1 MNLLAVTRK
10 FDFLERQPR
19 ALCHSSDGGWKLID
33 ELPDTDQLSGA
44 IVDSASFASRW
55 QRNPSEVLKHLL
67 KKHEGELV
75 ELQGWWARGD
85 EEFPPDELFDP
96 AGTLWLGYNS

>member
-1 MNLLAVTRK
+1 MRSKDENGRWFV
-10 FDFLERQPR
+10 EPR
-19 ALCHSSDGGWKLID
+19 ALRHSWYGGWKLID

-44 IVDSASFASRW
+44 IMDSATFASRW
-55 QRNPSEVLKHLL
+55 QQKPSEVLKHLL

-75 ELQGWWARGD
+75 ELRGWWARGD